1 MFHCRDAEEAKARAC
16 LEGVHLANRWPDIPM
31 ILESDCQS
39 VVTQL
44 QAKIHDCSVLWQVI
58 EEARDVG
65 GQLRRMDTVKISR
78 DQNKLAHELVQFA
91 IRFRKCQSFFFACF
105 PEWVKSLSCKYAT

>member
-1 MFHCRDAEEAKARAC
+1 M
-16 LEGVHLANRWPDIPM
+16 ANRWPDIPM

-91 IRFRKCQSFFFACF
+91 IRFRKCQSFFFWLAF
-105 PEWVKSLSCKYAT
+105 QSGLSHSLVSMLLKCYFFSTKRKK